1 MLRAAPM
8 TRWNRR
14 AASVA
19 QSTSALRTPSWDL
32 LLVCVAVYLATS
44 IGRVHQLFPILSVF
58 KPALVATVLAI
69 GLYLLQQYGQRRIAL
84 LNSSTT
90 TCLLGLVVW
99 GALSIPFALTQG
111 VAF

>member
-1 MLRAAPM
+1 MAELLRATRKAP
-8 TRWNRR
+8 RVRE
-14 AASVA
+14 APAVA
-19 QSTSALRTPSWDL
+19 EQPQSARTSKWDL

-84 LNSSTT
+84 LNSSKIGRAS
-90 TCLLGLVVW
+90 CRERV
-99 GALSIPFALTQG
+99 
-111 VAF
+111 